1 MAHAI
6 FTVAA
11 TADIEEIY
19 VYSLERWGER
29 QADGYLED
37 LRSGCDY
44 AAAGAPSATR
54 LAHRSDG
61 LFKLRRGS
69 HLIVFRPDE
78 QGALIVRVLHMRM
91 DFEAELPEQ
100 LP

>member
-1 MAHAI
+1 MAYVA

-11 TADIEEIY
+11 ATDLEEIY
-19 VYSLERWGER
+19 AYSLERWGDR
-29 QADGYLED
+29 QADAYLDD

-44 AAAGAPSATR
+44 AATGAPSATR

-69 HLIVFRPDE
+69 HLIVFKPDE
-78 QGALIVRVLHMRM
+78 RGALIVRVLHVRM
-91 DFEAELPEQ
+91 DVEAGLPEKFS
-100 LP
+100 

>member
-1 MAHAI
+1 MAQVA

-11 TADIEEIY
+11 AADLEEIY
-19 VYSLERWGER
+19 AYSLERWGER
-29 QADGYLED
+29 QADIYLDD

-78 QGALIVRVLHMRM
+78 RGALIVRVLHVRM
-91 DFEAELPEQ
+91 DIGSELPEQ
-100 LP
+100 FP